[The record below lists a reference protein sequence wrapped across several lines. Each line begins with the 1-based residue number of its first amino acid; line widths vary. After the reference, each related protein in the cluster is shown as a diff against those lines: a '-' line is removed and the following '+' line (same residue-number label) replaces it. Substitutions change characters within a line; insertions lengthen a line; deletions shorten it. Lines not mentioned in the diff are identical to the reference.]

1 MGVQKG
7 PVAEVAARTR
17 WCLSRAPQVG
27 LTWTDELGKDVLGRA
42 SPSKTPTLGLLP
54 STQAAGSGP
63 VLTCLGLTQ
72 SGTSRLTYPHVP
84 LQGWDK
90 VESVWMVAC
99 D

>member
-42 SPSKTPTLGLLP
+42 SRAKPRLLGSCPAPRRLGQDPSSPAWG
-54 STQAAGSGP
+54 
-63 VLTCLGLTQ
+63 
-72 SGTSRLTYPHVP
+72 
-84 LQGWDK
+84 
-90 VESVWMVAC
+90 
-99 D
+99 